1 MKSKIKI
8 QKIENYMTGCLSVF
22 TECCTIPK
30 ESLLM
35 VHEMFSA
42 ICKSNLTQARPT
54 PLSILKTRTTQPI
67 KEKLIKN
74 TILKSVQLTDIK
86 TRIKT
91 FIKATRQ
98 RNKN

>member
-1 MKSKIKI
+1 MNSKIKI

-54 PLSILKTRTTQPI
+54 LLSILRNEDENIQKREAYKKYNFEI
-67 KEKLIKN
+67 CLINRYKN
-74 TILKSVQLTDIK
+74 KDQNIY
-86 TRIKT
+86 
-91 FIKATRQ
+91 
-98 RNKN
+98 